1 MPAEKRIKKGL
12 WWDRNWPVLEG
23 CTPCSPACD
32 NCFAA
37 EYAHRFEGSLPYLRG
52 LTTPEGKWNGTV
64 IMRQD
69 QLDLPLKTKKPTVW
83 FVAERSDLFHPS
95 VPVEYLDRIF
105 AVMAMS
111 PQHTFMV
118 LTKRPERMRDYFSG
132 WVGGSREVKTSS
144 PNIMGELRLPFPNLW
159 LGVTAENQEQADKRQ
174 NCILASGR
182 HPARIP
188 ALAPTQPGRQH
199 PCRCQAGHAQ
209 DHADLWQAHRGS
221 DQAGAYHRLCR
232 PIKLEDFDKELGEP
246 YIGRDYLRVIHDPV
260 QQEDVRGHI
269 DWVICGGESGNKARP
284 VHPDWVRS
292 LRDQCAHAGVPF
304 LFKQWGEWIECS
316 SDSTAARS
324 TPHSGYCSPIAYT
337 PFKEHHNSWC
347 YQDGRC
353 KSART
358 LEEEGFCF
366 VAKVGKKAAGRLLDG
381 KEHLEFPR
389 AFAC

>member
-1 MPAEKRIKKGL
+1 MTMPAEKRIKKGL

-83 FVAERSDLFHPS
+83 FVAERSDLFHPA
-95 VPVEYLDRIF
+95 VTDEYLDRIF

-159 LGVTAENQEQADKRQ
+159 IGVTAENQEQADKRIPFLLQ
-174 NCILASGR
+174 TRAEHRFVSIEPLLSGIEISPYFWPQR
-182 HPARIP
+182 
-188 ALAPTQPGRQH
+188 
-199 PCRCQAGHAQ
+199 
-209 DHADLWQAHRGS
+209 LWMRNQVAFAEKAHEYP
-221 DQAGAYHRLCR
+221 DCMVPML
-232 PIKLEDFDKELGEP
+232 
-246 YIGRDYLRVIHDPV
+246 
-260 QQEDVRGHI
+260 
-269 DWVICGGESGNKARP
+269 DWVICGGESGRNARP
-284 VHPDWVRS
+284 VHPDWLRT
-292 LRDQCAHAGVPF
+292 LRDQCAAVGVPF
-304 LFKQWGEWIECS
+304 FFKQWGEWAPREIALKVYGE
-316 SDSTAARS
+316 DYDPENKVAMAR
-324 TPHSGYCSPIAYT
+324 I
-337 PFKEHHNSWC
+337 
-347 YQDGRC
+347 
-353 KSART
+353 
-358 LEEEGFCF
+358 
-366 VAKVGKKAAGRLLDG
+366 GKKASGRLLDG
-381 KEHLEFPR
+381 KEHLELPR
-389 AFAC
+389 YFA